1 MNDRATVTESSP
13 WVRQAP
19 NASFQSGDFLGATKQ
34 LDSSAPALAS
44 PSVLK
49 LFGTALSIGLPI
61 ALWFAP
67 LRLDLTEK
75 HALAI
80 TIFMIVAWIT
90 EALPHAVT
98 GIIGCYLFWV
108 LNVVGF
114 EAAFS
119 GFADQTPWFL
129 FGAGLIGMMA
139 TKSGLARRLA
149 YMVMA
154 NVGAGYSRLLLGF
167 ILSSFLLT
175 FLVPSGIACVII
187 MAAVAVGVM
196 DVFGLGRG
204 SNVGRGIFVTLTC
217 TAGTFDKM
225 VIAGASSILGRGMIE
240 KITGI
245 QVYWSQWLLAFFP
258 CAVVTIFFTWRLV
271 VWIYPPEKQS
281 LEGGAKFLQELLAK
295 MGPWNRDEKRSL
307 FLMLI
312 GIALWSTDLIHHISP
327 AVIGIGIGLLATVPG
342 VGVLDQEDLKRLN
355 YLPVFFTAA
364 AISMGNVLVQT
375 KALNAMTVIMFDWM
389 RPLITNVYSVAL
401 IPYWTAFCYHIFLGN
416 ELSMLATSMPPLLN
430 FAKSSGIHPLPIA
443 LVWAF
448 AAGGKIF
455 VYQSGVMVA
464 GYSYGYFK
472 ATDLLRVGFCL
483 TVVESVVLLLIV
495 PFYWPLIGIR

>member
-1 MNDRATVTESSP
+1 MNGRPTATGSSP
-13 WVRQAP
+13 YVRQAP
-19 NASFQSGDFLGATKQ
+19 NASVKSGDVLGATKQ
-34 LDSSAPALAS
+34 LDGSAPALAL
-44 PSVLK
+44 PSARMLIGGVL
-49 LFGTALSIGLPI
+49 SVGLPC

-67 LRLDLTEK
+67 LRMDLTEK

-80 TIFMIVAWIT
+80 ASFMIVAWIT
-90 EALPHAVT
+90 EVLPHAVT

-108 LNVVGF
+108 LKVVGF

-149 YMVMA
+149 YVVTA
-154 NVGAGYSRLLLGF
+154 KVGAGYSRLLLGF

-225 VIAGASSILGRGMIE
+225 VIAGATSILGRGMIE

-258 CAVVTIFFTWRLV
+258 CALVTIFFTWRLV
-271 VWIYPPEKQS
+271 VWMYPPEKEA
-281 LEGGAKFLQELLAK
+281 LEGGAKFLRESLAK
-295 MGPWNRDEKRSL
+295 MGPWSRDEKKSMW
-307 FLMLI
+307 LMLI
-312 GIALWSTDLIHHISP
+312 AIALWSTDLIHHISP
-327 AVIGIGIGLLATVPG
+327 AIIGIGIGLLATVPG
-342 VGVLDQEDLKRLN
+342 LGVLDQEDLKRLN

-364 AISMGNVLVQT
+364 AIGMGNVLVQT
-375 KALNAMTVIMFDWM
+375 KALNAMTAIMFDWM
-389 RPLITNVYSVAL
+389 RPWVANIYSVAL
-401 IPYWTAFCYHIFLGN
+401 VPYWTAFCYHIFLGN
-416 ELSMLATSMPPLLN
+416 EISMLATSMPPLLN
-430 FAKSSGIHPLPIA
+430 FAESSGIHPLPIA

-472 ATDLLRVGFCL
+472 AGDLLRVGICL
-483 TVVESVVLLLIV
+483 TVVESLVLLLIV

>member
-13 WVRQAP
+13 WVRQAL

-49 LFGTALSIGLPI
+49 LFGAALSIGLPI

-75 HALAI
+75 HALAV

-108 LNVVGF
+108 LKVVGF

-271 VWIYPPEKQS
+271 IWIYPPEKQS
-281 LEGGAKFLQELLAK
+281 LEGGAKFLQELLVK

-327 AVIGIGIGLLATVPG
+327 AVIGIGVGLLATVPG

-416 ELSMLATSMPPLLN
+416 ELSMLATSMPPLLS

-483 TVVESVVLLLIV
+483 TVVESLVLLLIV

>member
-1 MNDRATVTESSP
+1 M
-13 WVRQAP
+13 
-19 NASFQSGDFLGATKQ
+19 GATKQ
-34 LDSSAPALAS
+34 LDAAAPAMSLHSAR
-44 PSVLK
+44 K
-49 LFGTALSIGLPI
+49 LVGAILSIGLPC

-67 LRLDLTEK
+67 LRMDLTEK

-80 TIFMIVAWIT
+80 SSFMIIAWIT
-90 EALPHAVT
+90 EVLPHAVT

-108 LNVVGF
+108 LKVVGF

-129 FGAGLIGMMA
+129 FGAALIGMMA

-149 YMVMA
+149 YLVMA
-154 NVGAGYSRLLLGF
+154 NVGSGYSRLLLGF

-187 MAAVAVGVM
+187 MASVALGVM
-196 DVFGLGRG
+196 EVLGLGRG

-217 TAGTFDKM
+217 TAGVFDKM
-225 VIAGASSILGRGMIE
+225 VIAGAASILGRGLIV

-245 QVYWSQWLLAFFP
+245 QVYWSQWFLAFLP
-258 CAVVTIFFTWRLV
+258 CAIVTIFFTWRLV
-271 VWIYPPEKQS
+271 VWLYPPEQEA
-281 LEGGAKFLQELLAK
+281 LEGGEKFLKESLAR
-295 MGPWNRDEKRSL
+295 MGPWSREEKRSL

-312 GIALWSTDLIHHISP
+312 GTALWSTDLIHHISP

-342 VGVLDQEDLKRLN
+342 IGVLDQEDLKTAN

-364 AISMGNVLVQT
+364 AISMGNVLVDT
-375 KALNAMTVIMFDWM
+375 KALNAMTVVMFDWM
-389 RPLITNVYSVAL
+389 RPFTTNIYSVAL
-401 IPYWTAFCYHIFLGN
+401 VPYWTAFGYHIFLGN

-430 FAKSSGIHPLPIA
+430 FAKSSGIPILPIA

-472 ATDLLRVGFCL
+472 AMDLVRVGICL
-483 TVVESVVLLLIV
+483 TVVESLVLLLIV

>member
-13 WVRQAP
+13 WVRQAL
-19 NASFQSGDFLGATKQ
+19 NASFQSGDFLGAMKQ

-108 LNVVGF
+108 LKVVGF

-154 NVGAGYSRLLLGF
+154 NVGAGSSRLLLGF

-271 VWIYPPEKQS
+271 VWIYPPEKES
-281 LEGGAKFLQELLAK
+281 LEGGAKFLRELLAK

-307 FLMLI
+307 FLMLV
-312 GIALWSTDLIHHISP
+312 GIVLWSTDLIHHISP
-327 AVIGIGIGLLATVPG
+327 AVIGIGVGLLATVPV

-375 KALNAMTVIMFDWM
+375 RALNAMTVIMFDWM

>member
-1 MNDRATVTESSP
+1 MLIGGV
-13 WVRQAP
+13 
-19 NASFQSGDFLGATKQ
+19 
-34 LDSSAPALAS
+34 
-44 PSVLK
+44 
-49 LFGTALSIGLPI
+49 LSIGLPI

-108 LNVVGF
+108 LKVVGF

-281 LEGGAKFLQELLAK
+281 LEGGGKFLQELLAK